1 MTALQGLQPKAQNTV
16 QIWHDAL
23 ETGDLSPLPDLT
35 SDEVVFRSPAVFTP
49 FGGKQAFV
57 FIIHMVYEIFE
68 DFHYHRQFA
77 TDDGACAVLEFEARI
92 GNKSLKGIDMIRFD
106 DEGRICEFEV
116 MIRPANALA
125 LLAHKMGEKA
135 GPGLAQ
141 MRAAA
146 NAK

>member
-1 MTALQGLQPKAQNTV
+1 MTALTGLQPNAQAT
-16 QIWHDAL
+16 IKTWHQAL
-23 ETGDLSPLPDLT
+23 ETGDLSALPDLT
-35 SDEVVFRSPAVFTP
+35 SDQVVFRSPAVFTP
-49 FGGKQAFV
+49 FAGKQAFV

-68 DFHYHRQFA
+68 DFHYLRQFA
-77 TDDGACAVLEFEARI
+77 TDDGSGAVLEFESRI
-92 GNKSLKGIDMIRFD
+92 GDRSLKGIDMIRFD
-106 DEGRICEFEV
+106 DAGRILEFEV

-125 LLAHKMGEKA
+125 LLAQKMGEKA